1 MYFPGSRDDCP
12 LCLIVESNYPGREL
26 GEVQVKIN
34 GPISF
39 DTLKEVVQWVENET
53 ITDQGVTKL
62 RVKSTTQTLT
72 HHEPVYLLGVS
83 GASWHYQEREDWR
96 LQENLTDPEYP
107 FLSTSSISG
116 SGLTETEARELI
128 KVGCI
133 CYDLSE
139 DGLTG
144 AVSACSLPT
153 RSLTKTDSEH
163 AWAVWNA
170 LLKMK
175 EKFPKMK
182 LGIAKED
189 KKFPWE

>member
-1 MYFPGSRDDCP
+1 MYFPGSRDECP
-12 LCLIVESNYPGREL
+12 LVSIIDSNYPGREL

-39 DTLKEVVQWVENET
+39 DTLKEVVQWVESKTVT
-53 ITDQGVTKL
+53 IGVVTKL
-62 RVKSTTQTLT
+62 REHLEAGGKQR
-72 HHEPVYLLGVS
+72 HEPVYILGVS
-83 GASWHYQEREDWR
+83 GASWHFQEREDWR
-96 LQENLTDPEYP
+96 LQANSDYPENPL
-107 FLSTSSISG
+107 LSTSSISG

-139 DGLTG
+139 EGLTG

-153 RSLTKTDSEH
+153 RSTTDREH
-163 AWAVWNA
+163 AWAVWSA